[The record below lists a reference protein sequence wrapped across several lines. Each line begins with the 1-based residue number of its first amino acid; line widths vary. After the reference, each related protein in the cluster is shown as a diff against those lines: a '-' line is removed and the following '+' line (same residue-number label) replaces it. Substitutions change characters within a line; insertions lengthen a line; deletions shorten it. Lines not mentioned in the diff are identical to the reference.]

1 MTTHHA
7 PRRRGG
13 FSLIELLVV
22 IAIIGIL
29 MGLTTA
35 AVQKFRAAGP
45 EVQTAADIR
54 NLEMAIEGFKGTFS
68 VDYIPA
74 GFVAAK
80 DYTAAPFPRPPVT
93 YPSAAYP
100 NGSKLESAKYV
111 KQVWGRPNMADTGWQ
126 SHLPDPQRFDD
137 YMDANQ
143 SLVFFLS
150 GAPLAI
156 APNSGPLNWADRTGF
171 SPAPRMFTKPSVGG
185 QGFMEFPANRVDAAG
200 HYLDP
205 YGSPY
210 CYFTSK
216 TGNDY
221 NSPSAQSW
229 TYPLPDGSSTT
240 VTPYMETVNKF
251 YKASSFQIISA
262 GANKKFGPGGL
273 NYTPGLGAYS
283 QGGVGGD
290 DLSNLA
296 TRKMVSA
303 R

>member
-1 MTTHHA
+1 MTTHHT

-29 MGLTTA
+29 MGLTLS

-54 NLEMAIEGFKGTFS
+54 NLEMAIEGFKGTFQ

-80 DYTAAPFPRPPVT
+80 DYTVGDYKRASASLFPP
-93 YPSAAYP
+93 
-100 NGSKLESAKYV
+100 GSKLESAKYV

-126 SHLPDPQRFDD
+126 SHLPNAQRFDE
-137 YMDANQ
+137 YLDANQ

-150 GAPLAI
+150 GSPLAV
-156 APNSGPLNWADRTGF
+156 APGSGVPNWADRTGF
-171 SPAPRMFTKPSVGG
+171 SPAPQMFAKPSVGG
-185 QGFMEFPANRVDAAG
+185 QGFMEFPGNRVDAAG

-210 CYFTSK
+210 CYFTAK

-221 NSPSAQSW
+221 NSPTAQQWSF
-229 TYPLPDGSSTT
+229 PHPDTGVITT

-262 GANKKFGPGGL
+262 GANKKFGSGGL
-273 NYTPGLGAYS
+273 NYTPGSGEYGP
-283 QGGVGGD
+283 GGNGGD